1 MCYENFFKRR
11 RRDVEESREL
21 WEDFERTQPI
31 VDREPRAEVSE
42 AEPADDREEVAAPE
56 R

>member
-1 MCYENFFKRR
+1 MCHERFLRR
-11 RRDVEESREL
+11 RHREVEESREL

-31 VDREPRAEVSE
+31 ADPEPPAEASEVERA
-42 AEPADDREEVAAPE
+42 DGREEITTPE